1 MREGNSLIRRL
12 PALAC
17 LLLTGC
23 GYGLVGRTSSLPP
36 DIEEIYIQPLSNRT
50 LREQIDQEF
59 TRAIT
64 NEFLRRPRFKIVNSL
79 DEADAVLVGEVSSF
93 QVRAVLFGVEDEGR
107 AREYEI
113 MVLAKMEF
121 RRSGT
126 DEVIWQ
132 QPFYQFRENYTFDL
146 EPTSFTDQQD
156 VAVLE
161 VADEFAET
169 LVIDILEG
177 F

>member
-1 MREGNSLIRRL
+1 MILRPLTFV
-12 PALAC
+12 C
-17 LLLTGC
+17 LLLIGC
-23 GYGLVGRTSSLPP
+23 GYGLVGRTSSLPA

-93 QVRAVLFGVEDEGR
+93 QVRAVLFGAEEGR

-121 RRSGT
+121 RRSTTG
-126 DEVIWQ
+126 EVIWQ

-146 EPTSFTDQQD
+146 APETFTDQED
-156 VAVLE
+156 LAVLE

>member
-1 MREGNSLIRRL
+1 
-12 PALAC
+12 
-17 LLLTGC
+17 
-23 GYGLVGRTSSLPP
+23 V
-36 DIEEIYIQPLSNRT
+36 SN
-50 LREQIDQEF
+50 
-59 TRAIT
+59 
-64 NEFLRRPRFKIVNSL
+64 
-79 DEADAVLVGEVSSF
+79 F
-93 QVRAVLFGVEDEGR
+93 QVRAVLFGAEDEGR

-113 MVLAKMEF
+113 LVLARMEF

-126 DEVIWQ
+126 EEVIWQ

-146 EPTSFTDQQD
+146 DPLSFTDRED
-156 VAVLE
+156 LAVLE

>member
-1 MREGNSLIRRL
+1 MIRH
-12 PALAC
+12 LAYVGC
-17 LLLTGC
+17 LLLSGC

-36 DIEEIYIQPLSNRT
+36 DIEEIYIAPLTNRT
-50 LREQIDQEF
+50 LREQVDQEL
-59 TRAIT
+59 TRAIAA
-64 NEFLRRPRFKIVNSL
+64 EFLRRPRFRIVNTEE
-79 DEADAVLVGEVSSF
+79 EADAVLKGEVTSF
-93 QVRAVLFGVEDEGR
+93 QVRAVGFGVEEAR

-113 MVLAKMEF
+113 QVLAKMEF

-132 QPFYQFRENYTFDL
+132 QPFYQFRQNYTFDL
-146 EPTSFTDQQD
+146 DETTFTDRED
-156 VAVLE
+156 LAVLE

>member
-1 MREGNSLIRRL
+1 MMR
-12 PALAC
+12 P
-17 LLLTGC
+17 LLLAALLLGAC

-36 DIEEIYIQPLSNRT
+36 DIEAIYVQPLANRT

-64 NEFLRRPRFKIVNSL
+64 NEFLRRPRFKIVDNRDQS
-79 DEADAVLVGEVSSF
+79 DAVLSGEVSSF
-93 QVRAVLFGVEDEGR
+93 QVRAVLFSDSAEEEGR

-113 MVLAKMEF
+113 LVLARMEF

-132 QPFYQFRENYTFDL
+132 QPYYQFRENYIFDL
-146 EPTSFTDQQD
+146 NEDTFTDRED
-156 VAVLE
+156 LAVLE

>member
-1 MREGNSLIRRL
+1 MNRRSL
-12 PALAC
+12 ALVC
-17 LLLTGC
+17 VLLDGC

-64 NEFLRRPRFKIVNSL
+64 NEFLRRPRFKIVNTAN
-79 DEADAVLVGEVSSF
+79 EADAVLTGEVSNF
-93 QVRAVLFGVEDEGR
+93 QVRAVLFGAEDEGR

-113 MVLAKMEF
+113 LVLARMEF

-126 DEVIWQ
+126 EEVIWQ

-146 EPTSFTDQQD
+146 DPLSFTDRED
-156 VAVLE
+156 LAVLE